1 MARKNLN
8 WGNIKFNWV
17 KSSAKIITN
26 KGFTPELNRYFAK
39 TLAKYAYD
47 YVPYSFPED
56 NDYEGKPIH
65 LADLT
70 QIRVYKDYALLVYE
84 KAYANVQYN
93 GYFNH
98 LNQQHPKATR
108 QWVDAAWRDNKPR
121 IQRKVRIERRR
132 LSKK

>member
-1 MARKNLN
+1 MARKNLK
-8 WGNIKFNWV
+8 WGNIHFEWV
-17 KSSAKIITN
+17 KSSARIITN

-108 QWVDAAWRDNKPR
+108 QWVDAAWRDNKSR

-132 LSKK
+132 LAKK

>member
-1 MARKNLN
+1 MARKNLK
-8 WGNIKFNWV
+8 WGNIHFEWV
-17 KSSAKIITN
+17 KSSARIITN

-132 LSKK
+132 LAKK